1 MEFGKFLKIML
12 VILAVL
18 LILQGLGLIFHI
30 GVIPC
35 KILFNIFWLVVAFE
49 IGVVFCRRYI
59 TEE

>member
-12 VILAVL
+12 VILAIL

-30 GVIPC
+30 GAIPC

-49 IGVVFCRRYI
+49 LGVVFCRRYI